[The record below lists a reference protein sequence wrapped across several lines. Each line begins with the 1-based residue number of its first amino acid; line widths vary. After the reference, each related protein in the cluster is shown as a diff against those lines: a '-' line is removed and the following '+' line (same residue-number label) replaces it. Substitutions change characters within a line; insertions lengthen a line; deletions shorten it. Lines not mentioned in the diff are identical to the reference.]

1 MAGGMYYKFKFDGPV
16 TSSDILGYGDNNADP
31 LP

>member
-1 MAGGMYYKFKFDGPV
+1 MYYKFKFDGPV
-16 TSSDILGYGDNNADP
+16 TSSDILGQGDNNTNP